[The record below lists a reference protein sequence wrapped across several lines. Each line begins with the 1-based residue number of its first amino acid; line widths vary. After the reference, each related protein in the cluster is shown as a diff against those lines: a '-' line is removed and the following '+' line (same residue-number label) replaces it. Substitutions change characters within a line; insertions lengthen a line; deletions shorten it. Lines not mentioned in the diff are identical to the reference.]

1 MPKLPVVSGAEAV
14 RALERLGFAV
24 ARQRG
29 SHIVLRRG
37 SSGCVVPNHR
47 ERKTGMLSG
56 ILKQAGVSADEF
68 MEALARSLLRPMN
81 HDSALV
87 NSP

>member
-1 MPKLPVVSGAEAV
+1 MPKPPRVSGAQAV

-29 SHIVLRRG
+29 SHIVMRRG

-47 ERKTGMLSG
+47 ELKTGTLAG
-56 ILKQAGVSADEF
+56 VLKQAGVSAEEF
-68 MEALARSLLRPMN
+68 TEAL
-81 HDSALV
+81 
-87 NSP
+87 